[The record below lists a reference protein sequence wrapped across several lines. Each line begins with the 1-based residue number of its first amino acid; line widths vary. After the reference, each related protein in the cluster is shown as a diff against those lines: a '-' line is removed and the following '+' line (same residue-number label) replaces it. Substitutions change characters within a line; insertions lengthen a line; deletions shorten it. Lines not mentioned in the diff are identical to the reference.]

1 MNKAE
6 IIKGIDKVM
15 DGLKDLRSAIE
26 NGEETAPAAAP
37 AKPTLGGKKNGAVTA
52 KVTASAPAKEKPA
65 SGGKTYTM
73 NELVGMK
80 YNEFKKLA
88 ASLGVD
94 CKGTRDE
101 IMNRVIDL
109 GVVSDADSASAPAS
123 PAKNDKK
130 PALGAKSD
138 KSASVGKLGAK
149 KADAPA
155 KDEFDEQAEEIAKDT
170 PVEDII
176 SALDDVGI
184 KASKL
189 NYKTVLAK
197 ALREGKLTIG
207 DDDEEGGEEE
217 SSDEEMVAEDYYS
230 DYDLSGANDPENMTE
245 ERSAACI
252 EKQGAVLEAFQSD
265 GLTEDE
271 LVEYLNSCASED
283 EIALLGENYTME
295 QLLMLYIEV
304 AKHYIDN
311 EGNEHEPGDPYEI
324 GETNFCCGQP
334 LAYDKKTKNFICSHC
349 AAEYSAQ

>member
-26 NGEETAPAAAP
+26 NGEETASATAP
-37 AKPTLGGKKNGAVTA
+37 AKPPLGSKKNGAVASKT
-52 KVTASAPAKEKPA
+52 TASAPAKE
-65 SGGKTYTM
+65 KTYTM

-109 GVVSDADSASAPAS
+109 GVVSNADSASVPAAA

-138 KSASVGKLGAK
+138 KSASVGKLGVK

-170 PVEDII
+170 SVEDII
-176 SALDDVGI
+176 SALDDAGI

-207 DDDEEGGEEE
+207 DDDEESSGEE
-217 SSDEEMVAEDYYS
+217 SGDEEMVAEDYYS

-252 EKQGAVLEAFQSD
+252 EKQGTVLEAFQS
-265 GLTEDE
+265 GSLTEDE

-349 AAEYSAQ
+349 AAEYSTQ